1 MQTKAILTLL
11 LIPLLATPALA
22 EKAEVSKVPPTV
34 VSRVWGSHQRK
45 AKPPAIP
52 VDPVALRLKTLHKRM
67 TAKDPLN
74 DAELQELADSGDSL
88 AAFFYARRL
97 EDRHTP
103 KALPAAVHYYAMAS
117 YLGRDFAMHRLIA
130 LMQSPE
136 VSLTEAQI
144 KNGRDALVKLARS
157 GKTDA
162 ALGLSQMYAVGRPF
176 PQDVM
181 TSRQWLM
188 QAAQAGDADA
198 AQKLAQAAMM
208 PADGSPPDLTAAR
221 AALGLML
228 ASQDPGKIAMA
239 QTLLARLDATSP
251 TEVSQ

>member
-1 MQTKAILTLL
+1 MQTN
-11 LIPLLATPALA
+11 PLLVLMLTSLLAAPALA
-22 EKAEVSKVPPTV
+22 EKAEVSTVAPTV
-34 VSRVWGSHQRK
+34 VSRVWGSHQRRVK
-45 AKPPAIP
+45 LPPEP
-52 VDPVALRLKTLHKRM
+52 VDPVALRLKTLHNRM

-97 EDRHTP
+97 EDRGTRQ
-103 KALPAAVHYYAMAS
+103 ALPSAVHYYAMAS
-117 YLGRDFAMHRLIA
+117 YLGREFAMHRLIA

-136 VSLTEAQI
+136 VSLTDAQI
-144 KNGRDALVKLARS
+144 KGGSDALVKLARS

-176 PQDVM
+176 PQDGM
-181 TSRQWLM
+181 KSRQWLM
-188 QAAQAGDADA
+188 QAAQAGDVDA

-208 PADGSPPDLTAAR
+208 PADGSPPDLPTAR

-228 ASQDPGKIAMA
+228 ASKDPGKIAMA
-239 QTLLARLDATSP
+239 QTLLARLDVTPS